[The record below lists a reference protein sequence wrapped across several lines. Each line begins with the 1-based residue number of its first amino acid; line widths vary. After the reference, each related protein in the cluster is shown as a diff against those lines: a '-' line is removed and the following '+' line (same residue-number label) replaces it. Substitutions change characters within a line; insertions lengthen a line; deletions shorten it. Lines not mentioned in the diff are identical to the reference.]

1 MTPVERALLIE
12 RRKVRQRA
20 KAEAGATRHRAI
32 AAARETCRDAIAKAW
47 YDYGRAVAP
56 YDAAVQTARRVA

>member
-32 AAARETCRDAIAKAW
+32 AAARATYRAAVDEAW
-47 YDYGRAVAP
+47 YQYGRTVAP
-56 YDAAVQTARRVA
+56 YEASVEVARALH